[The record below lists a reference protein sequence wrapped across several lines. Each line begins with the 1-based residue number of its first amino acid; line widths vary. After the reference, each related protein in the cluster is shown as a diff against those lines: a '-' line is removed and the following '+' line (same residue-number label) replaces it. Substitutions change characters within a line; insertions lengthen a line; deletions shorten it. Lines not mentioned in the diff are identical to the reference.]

1 MQAQGALVL
10 LDAMLAELES
20 ENREIG
26 PGTAFV
32 PLHCTAECMFRGF
45 LEPQMPNGHT
55 IGWRH

>member
-1 MQAQGALVL
+1 ML